1 VTAQSTEGELVT
13 ADASGSR
20 LRELL
25 EAAEAASPVDA
36 VEAVTGE
43 LSKALGAARISF
55 LIADLSG
62 RSLVRLTVES
72 GEHRAAQTA
81 SESGPVRR
89 SGHEAAQVLVLDD
102 DGPMQRTLRE
112 QTVSCTRRDAGWEVL
127 APVTERGEA
136 LGLLE
141 LMLPDEPDEHVLETV
156 RWSAHALAFVVIA
169 NRRHTD
175 LFEWAQRR
183 TPPTLSAEI
192 QRRLLPAAYTCEA
205 AAFTL
210 AGWLEPAGSVAG
222 DTFDYSLGRDTLH
235 LTITDAM
242 GHGVDSA
249 LIATLCVG
257 SLRNSRR
264 QGLDITHA
272 ASRANNDIAQHVGPG
287 EAFAT
292 GLLASLHLRS
302 GVLTAVNAGHVL
314 PLLARSDQVKPLPL
328 PADLPLGLLHGSR
341 YRSTD
346 MQLRPGDRL
355 LLVTDGLLE
364 RNAANLDLLSHILTT
379 RRDHPREAVRYLADA
394 VVAVAGPVLPDDATL
409 LILDWHGGH
418 QNPRD
423 SHAGA
428 DARPMTS
435 PDSELVQ
442 QLRDH
447 PPATTRQHGTP
458 A

>member
-1 VTAQSTEGELVT
+1 VTARSTEGEAVTT
-13 ADASGSR
+13 ADASERR
-20 LRELL
+20 LRGVL

-43 LSKALGAARISF
+43 LGKALGAARVSF
-55 LIADLSG
+55 LIADLAG
-62 RSLVRLTVES
+62 RSLARLTVEP
-72 GEHRAAQTA
+72 GEQRVDRPGRDDG
-81 SESGPVRR
+81 GPVRR
-89 SGHEAAQVLVLDD
+89 SGQEAVQVLAFD
-102 DGPMQRTLRE
+102 DGPMERALRE
-112 QTVSCTRRDAGWEVL
+112 QTLACTRRDTGWQVL

-141 LMLPDEPDEHVLETV
+141 LILPDEPDEPDEQALETV
-156 RWSAHALAFVVIA
+156 RRCAHILAFVVIA

-175 LFEWAQRR
+175 LFEWAQR
-183 TPPTLSAEI
+183 TAPPTLSAEI

-235 LTITDAM
+235 LSITDAM

-264 QGLDITHA
+264 QGFRTAHA
-272 ASRANNDIAQHVGPG
+272 ASRANDEIVQHVGEG

-292 GLLASLHLRS
+292 GLLASVHLRS
-302 GVLTAVNAGHVL
+302 GILTAVNAGHVQ
-314 PLLARSDQVKPLPL
+314 PLLVRSGRVDPLHL
-328 PADLPLGLLHGSR
+328 PADLPLGMLPGTSFH
-341 YRSTD
+341 STD
-346 MQLRPGDRL
+346 VQLQPGDRL
-355 LLVTDGLLE
+355 LLVTDGMLE
-364 RNAANLDLLSHILTT
+364 RKAATLDLISHILRT

-428 DARPMTS
+428 DIHAPS
-435 PDSELVQ
+435 LDLS
-442 QLRDH
+442 
-447 PPATTRQHGTP
+447 
-458 A
+458 

>member
-1 VTAQSTEGELVT
+1 MPVTAEWRDRPSSEGELVT

-20 LRELL
+20 LRGLL

-43 LSKALGAARISF
+43 LSRTLGAARISF

-62 RSLVRLTVES
+62 RSLIRLTVEP
-72 GEHRAAQTA
+72 GEHPVIRTG
-81 SESGPVRR
+81 SDSGSLRR
-89 SGHEAAQVLVLDD
+89 SGQEAAQVLVFD
-102 DGPMQRTLRE
+102 DGPMERALRE
-112 QTVSCTRRDAGWEVL
+112 QALSCTRRDAGWQVL

-141 LMLPDEPDEHVLETV
+141 LLLPDEPDEQVLETV

-235 LTITDAM
+235 LSITDAM

-272 ASRANNDIAQHVGPG
+272 AARANDDIARHVGEG

-292 GLLASLHLRS
+292 GLLASLHLRT

-314 PLLARSDQVKPLPL
+314 PLLARSGRVEPLPL
-328 PADLPLGLLHGSR
+328 PADLPLGMWPDGS
-341 YRSTD
+341 YRSID
-346 MQLRPGDRL
+346 VQLRPGDRM
-355 LLVTDGLLE
+355 LLVTDGMLE
-364 RNAANLDLLSHILTT
+364 RNAADLDLASHILTT
-379 RRDHPREAVRYLADA
+379 RHEHPREAVRYLADA

-418 QNPRD
+418 QNPRN

-428 DARPMTS
+428 DAQLTTS
-435 PDSELVQ
+435 PDS
-442 QLRDH
+442 
-447 PPATTRQHGTP
+447 
-458 A
+458 

>member
-1 VTAQSTEGELVT
+1 MT

-20 LRELL
+20 LRGLL
-25 EAAEAASPVDA
+25 EAAEAASPVEA

-43 LSKALGAARISF
+43 LGRALGATRISF

-62 RSLVRLTVES
+62 RSLVRLTVVS
-72 GEHRAAQTA
+72 GGPGLAETA
-81 SESGPVRR
+81 SEGESVRR
-89 SGHEAAQVLVLDD
+89 SGHEAAQMVVID
-102 DGPMQRTLRE
+102 DGPMEHALRE
-112 QTVSCTRRDAGWEVL
+112 QALSCTRRDGGWQVL

-141 LMLPDEPDEHVLETV
+141 LMLPREPDEQVLETV

-175 LFEWAQRR
+175 LFEWAQRG

-210 AGWLEPAGSVAG
+210 AGWLEPAGRVAG

-235 LTITDAM
+235 LSITDAM

-264 QGLDITHA
+264 QGLDIAQA
-272 ASRANNDIAQHVGPG
+272 ARRANDDIAEHVGEG

-302 GVLTAVNAGHVL
+302 GVLTMVNAGHVL
-314 PLLARSDQVKPLPL
+314 PLLARSGGVDPLPL
-328 PADLPLGLLHGSR
+328 PADPPLGVLPGSS

-346 MQLRPGDRL
+346 VPLCPGDRL

-364 RNAANLDLLSHILTT
+364 RNAANLDLVSHILAT
-379 RRDHPREAVRYLADA
+379 RGDHPREAVRYLADA

-409 LILDWHGGH
+409 LVLDWHGGH

-423 SHAGA
+423 SRAGA
-428 DARPMTS
+428 DAQPR
-435 PDSELVQ
+435 
-442 QLRDH
+442 
-447 PPATTRQHGTP
+447 TP
-458 A
+458 ADS

>member
-1 VTAQSTEGELVT
+1 MGRPLIAQSTEGEPVT

-20 LRELL
+20 LRGLL

-43 LSKALGAARISF
+43 LGRTLGATQISF

-62 RSLVRLTVES
+62 RSLSRLTVEP
-72 GEHRAAQTA
+72 GEHRGVQTG
-81 SESGPVRR
+81 SGSGSVRR
-89 SGHEAAQVLVLDD
+89 SGQEAAQVLVFD
-102 DGPMQRTLRE
+102 DGPMERALRE
-112 QTVSCTRRDAGWEVL
+112 QTLSCTRRDAGWRVL

-136 LGLLE
+136 QGLLE
-141 LMLPDEPDEHVLETV
+141 LMLPDEPDDHVLDTV

-205 AAFTL
+205 AAFTF
-210 AGWLEPAGSVAG
+210 AGWLEPAASVAG

-235 LTITDAM
+235 LSITDAM

-264 QGLDITHA
+264 QGLDVTQA
-272 ASRANNDIAQHVGPG
+272 AARANDDIAQHVGEG

-292 GLLASLHLRS
+292 GLLASLHLSS

-314 PLLARSDQVKPLPL
+314 PLLARSGQVDPLPL
-328 PADLPLGLLHGSR
+328 PADLPLGIRPGGS

-346 MQLRPGDRL
+346 VQLRPGDRL
-355 LLVTDGLLE
+355 LLVTDGMLE
-364 RNAANLDLLSHILTT
+364 RNAADLDLVSHILST
-379 RRDHPREAVRYLADA
+379 RGDHPREAVRYLADA

-418 QNPRD
+418 QNPRN

-428 DARPMTS
+428 DAQLTTS
-435 PDSELVQ
+435 PDS
-442 QLRDH
+442 
-447 PPATTRQHGTP
+447 
-458 A
+458 

>member
-1 VTAQSTEGELVT
+1 VPVTAEWRDRPSSKGELVT
-13 ADASGSR
+13 ADAYGSR
-20 LRELL
+20 LRGLL

-43 LSKALGAARISF
+43 LGRTLGAARISF

-62 RSLVRLTVES
+62 RSLVRLTVEP
-72 GEHRAAQTA
+72 GEHPIVATG
-81 SESGPVRR
+81 SESGSVRR
-89 SGHEAAQVLVLDD
+89 SGREAAQVLAFASST
-102 DGPMQRTLRE
+102 DGAMERVLRE
-112 QTVSCTRRDAGWEVL
+112 QTLSCTRRDAGWQVL
-127 APVTERGEA
+127 APVTERGEV

-141 LMLPDEPDEHVLETV
+141 LLLPDEPDEQVLETV

-235 LTITDAM
+235 LSITDAM

-264 QGLDITHA
+264 QGLDITDTA
-272 ASRANNDIAQHVGPG
+272 ARANDDIARHVGEG

-292 GLLASLHLRS
+292 GLLTSLHLHT

-314 PLLARSDQVKPLPL
+314 PLLARSDRVEPLPL
-328 PADLPLGLLHGSR
+328 TADLPLGMWPDVS
-341 YRSTD
+341 YRSMD
-346 MQLRPGDRL
+346 VQLRPGDRL
-355 LLVTDGLLE
+355 LLVTDGMLE
-364 RNAANLDLLSHILTT
+364 RNAADLDLASHILST

-418 QNPRD
+418 QNPRN

-428 DARPMTS
+428 DAQLTIS
-435 PDSELVQ
+435 PS
-442 QLRDH
+442 
-447 PPATTRQHGTP
+447 
-458 A
+458 

>member
-1 VTAQSTEGELVT
+1 VKPVTTG
-13 ADASGSR
+13 DASERR
-20 LRELL
+20 LRGVL

-43 LSKALGAARISF
+43 LARALGAARVSF
-55 LIADLSG
+55 LIADLAG
-62 RSLVRLTVES
+62 RSLARLTVEP
-72 GEHRAAQTA
+72 GEQRVDRA
-81 SESGPVRR
+81 GRDGGLVRR
-89 SGHEAAQVLVLDD
+89 SGHEAAQVLVFD
-102 DGPMQRTLRE
+102 DGPMERALRE
-112 QTVSCTRRDAGWEVL
+112 QILSCTRRADGWHVL

-141 LMLPDEPDEHVLETV
+141 LILPDEPDEHVLETV
-156 RWSAHALAFVVIA
+156 RRCAHILAFVVIA

-175 LFEWAQRR
+175 LFEWAQRT

-222 DTFDYSLGRDTLH
+222 DTFDYSLSRDTLH

-264 QGLDITHA
+264 QGFGITDA
-272 ASRANNDIAQHVGPG
+272 AARANDEIVRQVGEG

-292 GLLASLHLRS
+292 GLLASVHLRS

-314 PLLARSDQVKPLPL
+314 PLLARDGRVDPVPL
-328 PADLPLGLLHGSR
+328 PADLPLGMLPGSS
-341 YRSTD
+341 YHSTNV
-346 MQLRPGDRL
+346 QLQRGDRL
-355 LLVTDGLLE
+355 LLVTDGMLE
-364 RNAANLDLLSHILTT
+364 RKAATLDLISHILST

-394 VVAVAGPVLPDDATL
+394 VVAVAGPILPDDATL

-428 DARPMTS
+428 DIHATSS
-435 PDSELVQ
+435 PDS
-442 QLRDH
+442 
-447 PPATTRQHGTP
+447 
-458 A
+458 

>member
-1 VTAQSTEGELVT
+1 VTAQSIEGELVT

-20 LRELL
+20 LRGLL
-25 EAAEAASPVDA
+25 EAAEAASPVEA

-43 LSKALGAARISF
+43 LGRALGAARISF

-72 GEHRAAQTA
+72 GEHRVAQTA
-81 SESGPVRR
+81 SDSGSVRR
-89 SGHEAAQVLVLDD
+89 SGQEAAQVLVVG
-102 DGPMQRTLRE
+102 DGPMERTLRE
-112 QTVSCTRRDAGWEVL
+112 QTLSCTRRDAGWQVL

-141 LMLPDEPDEHVLETV
+141 LMLPDEPDEQVLETV
-156 RWSAHALAFVVIA
+156 GWSAHALAFVVIA

-272 ASRANNDIAQHVGPG
+272 ASRANDDIAEHVGEG

-292 GLLASLHLRS
+292 GLLASLHLRN

-314 PLLARSDQVKPLPL
+314 PLLARSDQVKLLPL
-328 PADLPLGLLHGSR
+328 PVDLPLGLLPGSS

-346 MQLRPGDRL
+346 VQLRPGDRL
-355 LLVTDGLLE
+355 LLVTDGMLE
-364 RNAANLDLLSHILTT
+364 RNAASLDLLSHILTT

-428 DARPMTS
+428 DARPTTS
-435 PDSELVQ
+435 PDS
-442 QLRDH
+442 
-447 PPATTRQHGTP
+447 
-458 A
+458 

>member
-1 VTAQSTEGELVT
+1 VI
-13 ADASGSR
+13 ADASGGR
-20 LRELL
+20 LRGLL

-43 LSKALGAARISF
+43 LGRSLGTTRISF

-62 RSLVRLTVES
+62 RSLIRLTVEP
-72 GEHRAAQTA
+72 GEDRLVRTG
-81 SESGPVRR
+81 SESGSVRR
-89 SGHEAAQVLVLDD
+89 SGHEGAQVLPFD
-102 DGPMQRTLRE
+102 DGPMERALRE
-112 QTVSCTRRDAGWEVL
+112 QSLSCAHLDDGWVVL

-141 LMLPDEPDEHVLETV
+141 LMLPDEPDERVLEAV

-175 LFEWAQRR
+175 LFEWAQRK

-235 LTITDAM
+235 LSITDAM

-264 QGLDITHA
+264 QGLDVTQA
-272 ASRANNDIAQHVGPG
+272 AARANDDIADHVGQG

-292 GLLASLHLRS
+292 GLLANVHLSS

-314 PLLARSDQVKPLPL
+314 PLLARSGRVDPLPL
-328 PADLPLGLLHGSR
+328 PADLPLGVVPGSS
-341 YRSTD
+341 YRSTGV
-346 MQLRPGDRL
+346 QLRPGDRL
-355 LLVTDGLLE
+355 LLLTDGMLE
-364 RNAANLDLLSHILTT
+364 RNAATLDLLSHILAT
-379 RRDHPREAVRYLADA
+379 RGDHPREAVRYLADA

-409 LILDWHGGH
+409 LVLDWHGGH
-418 QNPRD
+418 QNPRK
-423 SHAGA
+423 SQAGA
-428 DARPMTS
+428 DTHLTTA
-435 PDSELVQ
+435 PDS
-442 QLRDH
+442 
-447 PPATTRQHGTP
+447 
-458 A
+458 

>member
-1 VTAQSTEGELVT
+1 
-13 ADASGSR
+13 
-20 LRELL
+20 
-25 EAAEAASPVDA
+25 
-36 VEAVTGE
+36 
-43 LSKALGAARISF
+43 
-55 LIADLSG
+55 
-62 RSLVRLTVES
+62 
-72 GEHRAAQTA
+72 
-81 SESGPVRR
+81 VRR
-89 SGHEAAQVLVLDD
+89 SGQEAAEVLAFD
-102 DGPMQRTLRE
+102 DGPMERALRE
-112 QTVSCTRRDAGWEVL
+112 QTLSCTRRDDGWQIL

-141 LMLPDEPDEHVLETV
+141 LLLPGKPNEQVLETV

-222 DTFDYSLGRDTLH
+222 DTFDYSLGRDALH
-235 LTITDAM
+235 LSITDAM

-264 QGLDITHA
+264 RGVDVADA
-272 ASRANNDIAQHVGPG
+272 AARANDDIAEHVRGG
-287 EAFAT
+287 EAFVT
-292 GLLASLHLRS
+292 GLLSRLHLGT

-314 PLLARSDQVKPLPL
+314 PLLARAGQVEQLPL
-328 PADLPLGLLHGSR
+328 PVDLPLGLWPDRG

-346 MQLRPGDRL
+346 VQLRPGDRL
-355 LLVTDGLLE
+355 LLVTDGMLE
-364 RNAANLDLLSHILTT
+364 RNAAQLDLASHILTT
-379 RRDHPREAVRYLADA
+379 REDHPREAVRYLADA
-394 VVAVAGPVLPDDATL
+394 VVAVGGPVLPDDATL

-418 QNPRD
+418 QNPRN

-428 DARPMTS
+428 DA
-435 PDSELVQ
+435 
-442 QLRDH
+442 
-447 PPATTRQHGTP
+447 
-458 A
+458 

>member
-1 VTAQSTEGELVT
+1 MAA
-13 ADASGSR
+13 ADASERRPRGV
-20 LRELL
+20 L
-25 EAAEAASPVDA
+25 EAAEAASPVEA
-36 VEAVTGE
+36 VEAVSGE
-43 LSKALGAARISF
+43 LGRALGATRISF
-55 LIADLSG
+55 LIADLAG
-62 RSLVRLTVES
+62 RSLARLTVEP
-72 GEHRAAQTA
+72 GEHPVAAT
-81 SESGPVRR
+81 GPDGGSMRR
-89 SGHEAAQVLVLDD
+89 SGREAAQVLVFD
-102 DGPMQRTLRE
+102 DGPLERVLRE
-112 QTVSCTRRDAGWEVL
+112 QTLSCTRRDDGWQVL
-127 APVTERGEA
+127 APVTERGEV

-141 LMLPDEPDEHVLETV
+141 LVLPDEPDEQVLETV
-156 RWSAHALAFVVIA
+156 RWSAHVLAFVVIA

-175 LFEWAQRR
+175 LFEWAQRA

-210 AGWLEPAGSVAG
+210 AGWLEPAGRVAG
-222 DTFDYSLGRDTLH
+222 DTFDYSLARDTLH

-264 QGLDITHA
+264 QGFDVTQT
-272 ASRANNDIAQHVGPG
+272 ASRANDDIVQHVGEG

-292 GLLASLHLRS
+292 GLLASLHLPS

-314 PLLARSDQVKPLPL
+314 PLLARADEVHPLQL
-328 PADLPLGLLHGSR
+328 PPDVPLGMLPDSS

-346 MQLRPGDRL
+346 VQLRPGDRL
-355 LLVTDGLLE
+355 LLVTDGMLE
-364 RNAANLDLLSHILTT
+364 RNAATLDLLSHILTT

-409 LILDWHGGH
+409 LMLDWHGGH
-418 QNPRD
+418 QNPRN

-428 DARPMTS
+428 DIHAPRS
-435 PDSELVQ
+435 PES
-442 QLRDH
+442 
-447 PPATTRQHGTP
+447 
-458 A
+458 